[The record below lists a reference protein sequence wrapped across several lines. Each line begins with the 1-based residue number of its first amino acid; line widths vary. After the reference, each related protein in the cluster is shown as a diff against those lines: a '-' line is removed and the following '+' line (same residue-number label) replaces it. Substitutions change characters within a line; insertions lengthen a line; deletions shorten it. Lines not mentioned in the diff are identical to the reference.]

1 MKKKDNVKALLA
13 TENTNLVLEPAG
25 CTSKCQPLDVCIN
38 KPFEGVLRNFWE
50 DYVANIATNLT
61 ETEQQ
66 RESFKLPSPSRQDI
80 VNWIAE
86 GINYLKNH
94 PDMIENSFRV
104 CGIASND
111 PGKERN
117 Y

>member
-1 MKKKDNVKALLA
+1 MKALLA
-13 TENTNLVLEPAG
+13 TKNTNLVLVSAG
-25 CTSKCQPLDVCIN
+25 CTSKCQPLHVCIN
-38 KPFEGVLRNFWE
+38 KPFKGVLRNFWE

-104 CGIASND
+104 CGIATND